1 MPPHSALKPMIGCT
15 YPYPY
20 GGSVDSFSSTD
31 TTALQKSRHETQS
44 QVQTIQKRSYI
55 PSRLRKIYDCIK
67 TPTPPLP
74 SSEANE
80 ALVTL
85 RAQNEE
91 RTRVMQEAQANLVKH
106 FEEAAHYQE
115 SAGFLTEINERYQKA
130 KNTELILPFEI
141 RLSEKTEPAF
151 VHSISMEKLR
161 IAATLFINML
171 PQVDRMSDENGHKC
185 INS

>member
-1 MPPHSALKPMIGCT
+1 MNLTKDQPPGK
-15 YPYPY
+15 
-20 GGSVDSFSSTD
+20 
-31 TTALQKSRHETQS
+31 
-44 QVQTIQKRSYI
+44 
-55 PSRLRKIYDCIK
+55 
-67 TPTPPLP
+67 
-74 SSEANE
+74 ANE

-161 IAATLFINML
+161 ILSSTISSTSAATLFINML

-185 INS
+185 ITS